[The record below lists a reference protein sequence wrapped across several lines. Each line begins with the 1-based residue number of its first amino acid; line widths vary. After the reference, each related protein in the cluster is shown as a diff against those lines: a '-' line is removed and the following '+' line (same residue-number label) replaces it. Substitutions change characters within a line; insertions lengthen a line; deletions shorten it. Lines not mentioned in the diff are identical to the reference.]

1 MQLNLS
7 LEDISQAP
15 SLVKAWFA
23 ERLAIVLEAPV
34 VCETIILERPATEK
48 REPAK
53 PEAPKAEKP
62 TKPVTP
68 EKPAEPEV
76 SADAV
81 MAAAQKLI
89 DARGA
94 ESLGAVVKAM
104 GISRVSACPADRRA
118 ELLAKLAVE

>member
-1 MQLNLS
+1 VQLNLS
-7 LEDISQAP
+7 LEDISNAP
-15 SLVKAWFA
+15 SPVKAWFA

-34 VCETIILERPATEK
+34 VCQTIIVDRAPPV
-48 REPAK
+48 EPQ
-53 PEAPKAEKP
+53 APKAEKP
-62 TKPVTP
+62 AKPVAP

-76 SADAV
+76 TADAV

-94 ESLGAVVKAM
+94 ESLGAVVREM
-104 GISRVSACPADRRA
+104 GITRVRDCPPERRA